1 MDDHRPAEAGT
12 IIRVVAD
19 IGRHEA
25 EALRIELINLARR
38 YGLEPGRGRVKAGR
52 RHQDAEGAAEGND
65 A

>member
-1 MDDHRPAEAGT
+1 MDGHRPARAGT

-25 EALRIELINLARR
+25 EALRIELTRLARR
-38 YGLEPGRGRVKAGR
+38 YGLEPGPSRVEAGR
-52 RHQDAEGAAEGND
+52 REGAEGDAEGSD